1 MANKNLGNAKTAKN
15 DEFYTQL
22 ADINKEMLAYLD
34 YNPDVFRDKTIL
46 LPCDDPEWSNFTKF
60 FALNFQL
67 FGIKR
72 LISTSYAPDAKKA
85 KYGIEPSLFPEEE
98 HDPKFDPSKWQT
110 RGKIFVLDRDI
121 NGDNRIDID
130 DLRWEYLDGDGDF
143 RSREITQLRNEAD
156 FIITNPPFSLFR
168 EFLKWIIDG
177 GKQFSVIGNMNAIT
191 YKEVFPLLK
200 DNKIWLGP
208 SISSG
213 DREFGVPKEYP
224 LNAASWRIDEE
235 GKHFIRVKGVRW
247 YTNIEHGKRHQ
258 PLPLMT
264 MADNIKFSRHKD
276 IRGLEYQ
283 HYDNYDA
290 IEVPH
295 TDAIPSDYD
304 GVMGVPI
311 SFLDKYCPEQFK
323 IVNANDYRK
332 SKNVRLK
339 PHGLI
344 KDKEATI
351 TTPGDQN
358 AERERE
364 STNNLCKN
372 LHQANYW
379 LQEVMDGTS
388 MESASTP
395 ESLSAS
401 YYDMVARPVIDSNK
415 IYRRIF
421 IIRK

>member
-364 STNNLCKN
+364 RVRTT
-372 LHQANYW
+372 Y
-379 LQEVMDGTS
+379 
-388 MESASTP
+388 
-395 ESLSAS
+395 
-401 YYDMVARPVIDSNK
+401 ARICIK
-415 IYRRIF
+415 RITGS
-421 IIRK
+421 KK

>member
-1 MANKNLGNAKTAKN
+1 MTMYCIILPIYICLSAFNLLILPITKNIIMANQNLGKAKKEKK

-22 ADINKEMLAYLD
+22 GDINKEMQAYLD
-34 YNPDVFRDKTIL
+34 YNPDVFRDKTVL
-46 LPCDDPEWSNFTKF
+46 LPCDDPEWSNFTRF

-110 RGKIFVLDRDI
+110 RGRIFILDRDT

-130 DLRWEYLDGDGDF
+130 DLQWEYLEGDGDF
-143 RSREITQLRNEAD
+143 RSREVTRLRDEAD
-156 FIITNPPFSLFR
+156 IVITNPPFSLFR
-168 EFLKWIIDG
+168 EFLAWLIEG

-191 YKEVFPLLK
+191 YKEVFPLIK
-200 DNKIWLGP
+200 DNKVWLGP

-224 LNAASWRIDEE
+224 LNAAGWRIDEN
-235 GKHFIRVKGVRW
+235 GNHFIRVKGVRW
-247 YTNIEHGKRHQ
+247 FTNIEHGRRHE
-258 PLPLMT
+258 PLSLMT

-276 IRGLEYQ
+276 IRGKGYQ

-311 SFLDKYCPEQFK
+311 SFLDKYCPEQFVIIGMAK
-323 IVNANDYRK
+323 RGAGDPKLK
-332 SKNVRLK
+332 SKVYTKDDYSNYSDLNATPTLWGEDGKLHNTYPRM
-339 PHGLI
+339 LI
-344 KDKEATI
+344 
-351 TTPGDQN
+351 Q
-358 AERERE
+358 
-364 STNNLCKN
+364 
-372 LHQANYW
+372 
-379 LQEVMDGTS
+379 
-388 MESASTP
+388 
-395 ESLSAS
+395 
-401 YYDMVARPVIDSNK
+401 K
-415 IYRRIF
+415 I
-421 IIRK
+421 

>member
-22 ADINKEMLAYLD
+22 PDIEHEMQAYVD
-34 YNPDVFRDKTIL
+34 YDPDVFRDKTIL
-46 LPCDDPEWSNFTKF
+46 MPCDDPEWSNFTRY

-67 FGIKR
+67 FGIKK
-72 LISTSYAPDAKKA
+72 LISTSYAPDAKAA
-85 KYGIEPSLFPEEE
+85 KYGVMPSLFPGDEQ
-98 HDPKFDPSKWQT
+98 DPKFDRDKWQT
-110 RGKIFVLDRDI
+110 HGRIFVLDRDI

-143 RSREITQLRNEAD
+143 RSREITQLRDEAD
-156 FIITNPPFSLFR
+156 LIITNPPFSLFR

-224 LNAASWRIDEE
+224 LNAAGWRIDEE

-247 YTNIEHGKRHQ
+247 YTNIEHGKRHE

-264 MADNIKFSRHKD
+264 MADNLKFSRHKD
-276 IRGLEYQ
+276 LRLRKEYQ

-290 IEVPH
+290 IEVPY
-295 TDAIPSDYD
+295 TDAIPSDYT
-304 GVMGVPI
+304 GPMGVPI
-311 SFLDKYCPEQFK
+311 SFLDKYCPEQFRLLGITDRGNEYGIK
-323 IVNANDYRK
+323 TREYTPEDTPHFGDLNRRGAIMVDGELK
-332 SKNVRLK
+332 STYARI
-339 PHGLI
+339 LI
-344 KDKEATI
+344 QKI
-351 TTPGDQN
+351 TTP
-358 AERERE
+358 
-364 STNNLCKN
+364 
-372 LHQANYW
+372 
-379 LQEVMDGTS
+379 
-388 MESASTP
+388 
-395 ESLSAS
+395 
-401 YYDMVARPVIDSNK
+401 
-415 IYRRIF
+415 
-421 IIRK
+421 

>member
-1 MANKNLGNAKTAKN
+1 MANKNLGKAKKEKK

-22 ADINKEMLAYLD
+22 GDINKEMQAYLD
-34 YNPDVFRDKTIL
+34 YNPDVFRDKTVL
-46 LPCDDPEWSNFTKF
+46 LPCDDPEWSNFTRF

-110 RGKIFVLDRDI
+110 RGRIFILDRDT

-130 DLRWEYLDGDGDF
+130 DLQWEYLEGDGDF
-143 RSREITQLRNEAD
+143 RSREVTRLRDEAD
-156 FIITNPPFSLFR
+156 IVITNPPFSLFR
-168 EFLKWIIDG
+168 EFLAWLIEG

-191 YKEVFPLLK
+191 YKEVFPLIK
-200 DNKIWLGP
+200 DNKVWLGP

-224 LNAASWRIDEE
+224 LNAAGWRIDEN
-235 GKHFIRVKGVRW
+235 GNHFIRVKGVRW
-247 YTNIEHGKRHQ
+247 FTNIEHGRRHE
-258 PLPLMT
+258 PLSLMT

-276 IRGLEYQ
+276 IRGKGYQ

-311 SFLDKYCPEQFK
+311 SFLDKYCPEQFVIIGMAK
-323 IVNANDYRK
+323 RGAGDPKLK
-332 SKNVRLK
+332 SKVYTKDDYSNYSDLNATPTLWGEDGKLHNTYPRM
-339 PHGLI
+339 LI
-344 KDKEATI
+344 
-351 TTPGDQN
+351 Q
-358 AERERE
+358 
-364 STNNLCKN
+364 
-372 LHQANYW
+372 
-379 LQEVMDGTS
+379 
-388 MESASTP
+388 
-395 ESLSAS
+395 
-401 YYDMVARPVIDSNK
+401 K
-415 IYRRIF
+415 I
-421 IIRK
+421 

>member
-295 TDAIPSDYD
+295 TDAIPSDYN

>member
-22 ADINKEMLAYLD
+22 PDIEHEMQAYVD
-34 YNPDVFRDKTIL
+34 YDPNVFRDKTIL
-46 LPCDDPEWSNFTKF
+46 MPCDDPEWSNFTRY

-67 FGIKR
+67 FGIKK
-72 LISTSYAPDAKKA
+72 LISTSYAPDAKAA
-85 KYGIEPSLFPEEE
+85 KYGVMPSLFPEDEQ
-98 HDPKFDPSKWQT
+98 DPKFDRDKWQT
-110 RGKIFVLDRDI
+110 HGRIFVLDRDI

-224 LNAASWRIDEE
+224 LNAAGWRIDEE

-247 YTNIEHGKRHQ
+247 YTNIEHGKRHE

-264 MADNIKFSRHKD
+264 MADNLKFSRHKD
-276 IRGLEYQ
+276 LRGRKEYQ

-290 IEVPH
+290 IEVPY
-295 TDAIPSDYD
+295 TDAIPSDYT
-304 GVMGVPI
+304 GPMGVPI
-311 SFLDKYCPEQFK
+311 SFLDKYCPEQFRLLGITDRGNEYGIK
-323 IVNANDYRK
+323 TREYTPEDTPHFGDLNRRGAIMVDGELK
-332 SKNVRLK
+332 STYARI
-339 PHGLI
+339 LI
-344 KDKEATI
+344 QKI
-351 TTPGDQN
+351 TTP
-358 AERERE
+358 
-364 STNNLCKN
+364 
-372 LHQANYW
+372 
-379 LQEVMDGTS
+379 
-388 MESASTP
+388 
-395 ESLSAS
+395 
-401 YYDMVARPVIDSNK
+401 
-415 IYRRIF
+415 
-421 IIRK
+421 

>member
-1 MANKNLGNAKTAKN
+1 MASNSTLGTAKAAKN

-22 ADINKEMLAYLD
+22 PDIEHEIQAYVD
-34 YNPDVFRDKTIL
+34 YDPDVFRDKTIL
-46 LPCDDPEWSNFTKF
+46 MPCDDPEWSNFTRY

-67 FGIKR
+67 FGIRK
-72 LISTSYAPDAKKA
+72 LISTSYAPDAKAA
-85 KYGIEPSLFPEEE
+85 KYGVQPPLFPEDEQ
-98 HDPKFDPSKWQT
+98 DPKFDRDKWQT
-110 RGKIFVLDRDI
+110 HGRIFVLDRDT

-224 LNAASWRIDEE
+224 LNAAGWRIDEE

-247 YTNIEHGKRHQ
+247 YTNIEHGKRHE

-264 MADNIKFSRHKD
+264 MADNLKFSRHKD
-276 IRGLEYQ
+276 LRGRKEYQ

-290 IEVPH
+290 IEVPY
-295 TDAIPSDYD
+295 TDAIPSDYT
-304 GVMGVPI
+304 GAMGVPI

-323 IVNANDYRK
+323 ITGITKTWFGGASKTYPEQTQVSKDGKESTVTKLNDGATLVLDTPPENETYYKVGGKLYTQVYARI
-332 SKNVRLK
+332 
-339 PHGLI
+339 LI
-344 KDKEATI
+344 QKI
-351 TTPGDQN
+351 TTP
-358 AERERE
+358 
-364 STNNLCKN
+364 
-372 LHQANYW
+372 
-379 LQEVMDGTS
+379 
-388 MESASTP
+388 
-395 ESLSAS
+395 
-401 YYDMVARPVIDSNK
+401 
-415 IYRRIF
+415 
-421 IIRK
+421 